1 MSERRDLKRFPARLK
16 IWCEGEDFTLRVET
30 TNLSRAG
37 LFVRTAHP
45 APVGTRLQVTIAE
58 LDVVVQTEVRWAH
71 HQVGD
76 VRSGM
81 GLNIVSFERGRAD
94 YERHVDQ
101 CTSRSGEHRLGQSV
115 APIAMPDRRRSSR
128 PPPDAVG

>member
-1 MSERRDLKRFPARLK
+1 MSERRDLKRFPVRLK
-16 IWCEGEDFTLRVET
+16 IWCEGDDFTLRVET
-30 TNLSRAG
+30 NNLSRTG

-45 APVGTRLQVTIAE
+45 APIGARLRISIDE
-58 LDVVVQTEVRWAH
+58 LGVVAQTEVRWSH

-81 GLNIVSFERGRAD
+81 GLVILSFESGRAN

-101 CTSRSGEHRLGQSV
+101 CVSRSGEHRLGPLPEV
-115 APIAMPDRRRSSR
+115 RRSSR
-128 PPPDAVG
+128 PPPGAVG